1 MKFLA
6 VHPGP
11 LMYTKIYLRLEPL
24 GLEMVAQA
32 ARQAGHDVYLIDL
45 QVETWNDYVAHIR
58 TWKPDVVAFACN
70 YLANVPEIVD
80 LAKLTKKE
88 LPNCFVFVGGHS
100 ASFVAKDF
108 LEHGEGA
115 IDCVLKGE
123 GEVSVPK
130 LLLALEH
137 DRKAITKVPGVVT
150 LDGEGPPPQFI
161 ESLDDIRPAR
171 DLVRHRRKYFIG
183 VLDPCA
189 SIEFARGCPWDC
201 SFCSAWTFYGRSY
214 RMVSTEKAVAELEQV
229 QEPGIFLV
237 DDVAFIQA
245 KQGLEI
251 GEAVARRGI
260 KKQYYMETRGD
271 VLLRNKEVFQLW
283 KTLGLQYMFL
293 GVEAI
298 DEEGLRMHRKRIS
311 LGRNFEAL
319 EFARSLG
326 LTVAINLIADPVWD
340 QERFKTVR
348 QWCMEI
354 PEIVNISVN
363 TPYPGTESW
372 HTEARKIQT
381 RDYRLFDIQ
390 HAVLPTK
397 MPLPE
402 FYAEL
407 VKTQRVLNK
416 KHLGWAALRSTA
428 RLATGHLLRGQ
439 TNFVKML
446 WKFNSVY
453 NPKLQ
458 LADHQRPVS
467 YEMSIPPAAQ
477 ETVNS
482 KLLYILPSKGRRARA
497 VDDST
502 EQFIETTRMGTSL

>member
-1 MKFLA
+1 
-6 VHPGP
+6 
-11 LMYTKIYLRLEPL
+11 MYTKIYLRLEPL

-45 QVETWNDYVAHIR
+45 QVETWKDYLAHIR

-108 LEHGEGA
+108 LEHGDGA

-123 GEVSVPK
+123 GEVAVPK
-130 LLLALEH
+130 LLLAVEH
-137 DRKAITKVPGVVT
+137 DRKAITTVPGVVT
-150 LDGEGPPPQFI
+150 LEGEGPPPQFI

-271 VLLRNKEVFQLW
+271 VLLRNKEVFQFW

-311 LGRNFEAL
+311 LGKNFEAL

-326 LTVAINLIADPVWD
+326 ITVAINLIADTDWD

-348 QWCMEI
+348 QWCMDI

-372 HTEARKIQT
+372 HTEARKIHT

-407 VKTQRVLNK
+407 VKTQQVLNK

-428 RLATGHLLRGQ
+428 RIAAGHLMRGQ

-467 YEMSIPPAAQ
+467 YEMSLPPSAK
-477 ETVNS
+477 ESVNS
-482 KLLYILPSKGRRARA
+482 KLLYILPAKGRRARA

-502 EQFIETTRMGTSL
+502 EQFIETTRMGSSF

>member
-6 VHPGP
+6 VHPSP

-24 GLEMVAQA
+24 GLEMVGQA
-32 ARQAGHDVYLIDL
+32 ARQAGHDVRLIDL
-45 QVETWNDYVAHIR
+45 QVETWKDYLTLIN
-58 TWKPDVVAFACN
+58 TWKPDAVAFSCN

-88 LPNCFVFVGGHS
+88 LSNVFVFVGGHS
-100 ASFVAKDF
+100 ASFVAREF

-123 GEVSVPK
+123 GEVSVPR
-130 LLLALEH
+130 LLLAVEH
-137 DRKAITKVPGVVT
+137 DRKAITNVPGVVT
-150 LDGEGPPPQFI
+150 LDGEGPPPQSI
-161 ESLDDIRPAR
+161 ESLDDVGPAR
-171 DLVRHRRKYFIG
+171 DLLRFRRKYFIG

-214 RMVSTEKAVAELEQV
+214 RMVSTEKAVEELEQV

-271 VLLRNKEVFQLW
+271 VLLRNKEVFRFW

-293 GVEAI
+293 GMEAI
-298 DEEGLRMHRKRIS
+298 DEEGLRRHRKRIS
-311 LGRNFEAL
+311 LRRNFEAL

-326 LTVAINLIADPVWD
+326 ITVAINLIVDPDWD
-340 QERFKTVR
+340 QQRFKTVR

-372 HTEARKIQT
+372 HTESRKILT

-390 HAVLPTK
+390 HAVLPTR

-407 VKTQRVLNK
+407 VRTQQILNK
-416 KHLGWAALRSTA
+416 KHLGWAALKSTA
-428 RLATGHLLRGQ
+428 TLAAGHLMRGQ

-458 LADHQRPVS
+458 MADHQRPVS
-467 YEMSIPPAAQ
+467 YEMSLPPSAQ

-482 KLLYILPSKGRRARA
+482 KLLYILPPKGRRGRA

-502 EQFIETTRMGTSL
+502 EQFIETSRMGSSL